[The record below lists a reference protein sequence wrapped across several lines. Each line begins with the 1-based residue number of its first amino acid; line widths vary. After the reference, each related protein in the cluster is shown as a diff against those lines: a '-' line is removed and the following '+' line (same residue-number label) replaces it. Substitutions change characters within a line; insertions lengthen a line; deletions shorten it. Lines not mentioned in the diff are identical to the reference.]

1 MVIKNAE
8 IHTMEDGFRVI
19 GSGWIEFD
27 GGVIRALGEGEYTG
41 ADSDVIDAGG
51 AGLYPG
57 FIDGHSHIGIIEDSL
72 TFEGDDVNEMTDPVT
87 PFLRA
92 IDCINPYDRAFREA
106 YEGGVT
112 CVAAGPGSAN
122 PIGGQFACIKTC
134 GRRIDDMIVK
144 APVSMKMAMGENPKR
159 VYHDK
164 GRTPET
170 RMATAAVIREALF
183 KAKRYAVDD
192 KPAFDFRCE
201 ALKPVINGELTV
213 HIHSH
218 RADDI
223 FTAIRICKEFS
234 LDYVIVHCTEGHL
247 IADYLAA
254 EHVRAFVG
262 PNLTD
267 RSKPELANSTFA
279 NAGILDKAGVL
290 IGLTVD
296 HPVTPLQYL
305 PICAGYARKAGLSDD
320 SALASITI
328 NPAKILGVD
337 DRVGSLKPGKDA
349 DFSIIEGDPLDVKG
363 CVRSVWINGSQ
374 VK

>member
-1 MVIKNAE
+1 MVIKNAR
-8 IHTMEDGFRVI
+8 IHTMEDGYRVI
-19 GSGWIEFD
+19 GNGWLSVEN
-27 GGVIRALGEGEYTG
+27 GVISEIGEGEYKG
-41 ADSDVIDAGG
+41 AGNEVIDAEG

-57 FIDGHSHIGIIEDSL
+57 FIDGHSHIGVMEDSL

-92 IDCINPYDRAFREA
+92 IDCINPFDRAFREA

-134 GRRIDDMIVK
+134 GRRVDEMIVK

-159 VYHDK
+159 VYHGK
-164 GRTPET
+164 GRMPET
-170 RMATAAVIREALF
+170 RMATAAIIREALF
-183 KAKRYAVDD
+183 KARKYSEEE
-192 KPAFDFRCE
+192 KPAFDFKSE
-201 ALKPVINGELTV
+201 ALKPVIKGELTA

-223 FTAIRICKEFS
+223 FTAIRICREFD
-234 LDYVIVHCTEGHL
+234 LDFVIVHCTEGHL
-247 IADYLAA
+247 IADYLAK
-254 EHVRAFVG
+254 EKVRAFVG
-262 PNLTD
+262 PNLSD
-267 RSKPELANSTFA
+267 RSKPELSNSTFA

-290 IGLTVD
+290 IGITVD

-320 SALASITI
+320 SALAAITI

-349 DFSIIEGDPLDVKG
+349 DLSVIQGDPLDVRG
-363 CVRSVWINGSQ
+363 CVKHVWIGGRQ

>member
-1 MVIKNAE
+1 MVIKNAK
-8 IHTMEDGFRVI
+8 IFTMEGEDRII
-19 GSGWIEFD
+19 GRGWLRFENGLIGE
-27 GGVIRALGEGEYTG
+27 IGEGDYSG
-41 ADSDVIDAGG
+41 ADTGIIDAEG

-57 FIDGHSHIGIIEDSL
+57 FIDGHSHIGVMEDSL
-72 TFEGDDVNEMTDPVT
+72 VFEGDDVNEMTDPIT

-92 IDCINPYDRAFREA
+92 VDCINPADRAFAEA
-106 YEGGVT
+106 SAGGVT

-122 PIGGQFACIKTC
+122 PIGGQFACIKTS
-134 GRRIDDMIVK
+134 GRRVDDMIVK
-144 APVSMKMAMGENPKR
+144 APISMKMAMGENPKR
-159 VYHDK
+159 VYHGK

-170 RMATAAVIREALF
+170 RMATAALIREALF
-183 KAKRYAVDD
+183 KTKRYLSDE

-201 ALKPVINGELTV
+201 ALAPVIKGELTA

-223 FTAIRICKEFS
+223 FTAIRICKEFG
-234 LDYVIVHCTEGHL
+234 LNFVIVHCTEGHL

-262 PNLTD
+262 PNLSD
-267 RSKPELANSTFA
+267 RSKPELSNSTFA
-279 NAGILDKAGVL
+279 NPGILDKAGVL
-290 IGLTVD
+290 LGLTVD

-305 PICAGYARKAGLSDD
+305 PVCAGYAVKFGMNYY
-320 SALASITI
+320 SALSAITI

-349 DFSIIEGDPLDVKG
+349 DFSIIAGDPLDVKG
-363 CVRSVWINGSQ
+363 EVRRVWISGRET
-374 VK
+374 K